1 MLDPRAFRRDPEGV
15 AKALRVRGLELDL
28 PTYTSL
34 ERARKDLQTETESL
48 QHDRNEISRAIGIAR
63 ADGEDVSDLIEGVS
77 HLGIRLNALRNEFR
91 KVQDELEE
99 FMLTIP
105 NIPHESVPRGIDESE
120 NLVLSEVGERPTFN
134 FDVKDHVALTEGRI
148 DTELAS
154 KITGSRF
161 AVLRGPIARLH
172 RALTQFMLD
181 IHIQQHGYEELY
193 VPYVVH
199 RDSMRATGQL
209 PKFEADLF
217 KVEGEQ
223 PYYLIPTAEVP
234 ITNVLRGQIV
244 AKSELPMKYV
254 SHTPCFRSEAGSYGK
269 DTHGIFRQHQFE
281 KVELVQIVEPSTS
294 WNALE
299 ELISHAETILNRL
312 NLPYRLVSLCG
323 GDLGFAAAKTIDLE
337 VWLPSQNRYR
347 EISSCSNFLD
357 FQARRA
363 QIRFRPEEGKSPELV
378 HTLNG
383 SGLAV
388 GRTLIALLENFQD
401 KDGRINIPSALS
413 EYLDGIDHIDL
424 TDN

>member
-1 MLDPRAFRRDPEGV
+1 
-15 AKALRVRGLELDL
+15 
-28 PTYTSL
+28 
-34 ERARKDLQTETESL
+34 
-48 QHDRNEISRAIGIAR
+48 
-63 ADGEDVSDLIEGVS
+63 
-77 HLGIRLNALRNEFR
+77 
-91 KVQDELEE
+91 
-99 FMLTIP
+99 MLTIP

-244 AKSELPMKYV
+244 AKSELPMKV
-254 SHTPCFRSEAGSYGK
+254 CLAHTLFSKRSRFH
-269 DTHGIFRQHQFE
+269 T
-281 KVELVQIVEPSTS
+281 
-294 WNALE
+294 
-299 ELISHAETILNRL
+299 
-312 NLPYRLVSLCG
+312 
-323 GDLGFAAAKTIDLE
+323 AKTHMGSFVSTNLKK
-337 VWLPSQNRYR
+337 
-347 EISSCSNFLD
+347 SSWF
-357 FQARRA
+357 
-363 QIRFRPEEGKSPELV
+363 KS
-378 HTLNG
+378 LNQVPLG
-383 SGLAV
+383 M
-388 GRTLIALLENFQD
+388 
-401 KDGRINIPSALS
+401 
-413 EYLDGIDHIDL
+413 H
-424 TDN
+424 